1 MTRNPSDDTLD
12 IIVNEARRVAD
23 ESLQRLQAEI
33 DRNVARK
40 RVLIDEA
47 MGARRGARA
56 LQQLL
61 QWLKDCDFRE
71 LSHEDAIAK
80 LEAVRA
86 TLALA
91 AMPDPEYK

>member
-1 MTRNPSDDTLD
+1 MTRSTSDDTLD

-40 RVLIDEA
+40 RALIDEA
-47 MGARRGARA
+47 RGAQA

-91 AMPDPEYK
+91 AMPDPEHK